1 MMGVLFPGKLGSGRH
16 LDLSCSLGLFLRSF
30 SKTYAT
36 PRRPFE
42 KERLDAE
49 MKLIGEFGLKNKKEV
64 WRVRFALGKARK
76 RARALL
82 TLDEKDPKRIFEGT
96 ALVRRLHR
104 LGVLDEHKN
113 KLDYVLSLKIQDF
126 LERRLQTI
134 VFKKG
139 LANSIH
145 HARVLIRQ
153 RHIRVGR
160 QVVNVPSFMVRVE
173 SQPIIDFAL
182 TSPLGAGRPG
192 RVKRKKLKGGA
203 KKEAEPETTTTTA
216 GDDEDGDD

>member
-1 MMGVLFPGKLGSGRH
+1 LF
-16 LDLSCSLGLFLRSF
+16 
-30 SKTYAT
+30 
-36 PRRPFE
+36 
-42 KERLDAE
+42 
-49 MKLIGEFGLKNKKEV
+49 
-64 WRVRFALGKARK
+64 
-76 RARALL
+76 
-82 TLDEKDPKRIFEGT
+82 
-96 ALVRRLHR
+96 
-104 LGVLDEHKN
+104 
-113 KLDYVLSLKIQDF
+113 
-126 LERRLQTI
+126 
-134 VFKKG
+134 FKKG